1 MNLPSKELEVKI
13 FVVSMLLQE
22 LLDETVGETR
32 YKHQL
37 RFHIKRV
44 QIELDKLVSVNLED
58 EELSKFVTNAI
69 SALERSID
77 DLLVE

>member
-1 MNLPSKELEVKI
+1 MGEVRQLELKI

-22 LLDETVGETR
+22 LLDETQGDTR

-37 RFHIKRV
+37 KFHIKRI
-44 QIELDKLVSVNLED
+44 QYELDKLLTINVSDENLSVFITD
-58 EELSKFVTNAI
+58 AMA
-69 SALERSID
+69 ALEQAID

>member
-1 MNLPSKELEVKI
+1 MKQLELKI

-37 RFHIKRV
+37 KFHINRV
-44 QIELDKLVSVNLED
+44 QAELDKLVSVNLED
-58 EELSKFVTNAI
+58 EELSKFVTNAM
-69 SALERSID
+69 SALEKSID